1 MSDRWKH
8 DLAQGALHRFRDWP
22 IKSMRQTPGAYTI
35 WDQAG
40 RLIYVGIAKEGKKGL
55 RGRLGD
61 HANGGRGGD
70 RFNVYV
76 ADRFVL
82 QQLTPSQISEISAG
96 ALSFDSLVKEYN
108 HDHFAFRVHET
119 ATDTE
124 AKDIEKTIKAGHW
137 PAGRPFLNPSESVS
151 ETVSAEVRLSP
162 QPGRAKETGEMTDQ
176 ELKAALKKFRQHLE
190 KVGYKA
196 EPLKFRMDG
205 ASRFALFL
213 ADRPLGFGD
222 RIPEEWRGKR

>member
-1 MSDRWKH
+1 
-8 DLAQGALHRFRDWP
+8 
-22 IKSMRQTPGAYTI
+22 MRQTPGAYTI
-35 WDQAG
+35 WDPAG

-82 QQLTPSQISEISAG
+82 PQLTPSQISEIGAG

-119 ATDTE
+119 ATETE
-124 AKDIEKTIKAGHW
+124 AKDIEETIKSGHW
-137 PAGRPFLNPSESVS
+137 PAGKPFLNPSESVL
-151 ETVSAEVRLSP
+151 ETMSAEVRLSP
-162 QPGRAKETGEMTDQ
+162 QPGRTKER
-176 ELKAALKKFRQHLE
+176 AH
-190 KVGYKA
+190 
-196 EPLKFRMDG
+196 
-205 ASRFALFL
+205 SRFPGHALTPTGVMAIRCKQFHL
-213 ADRPLGFGD
+213 PDL
-222 RIPEEWRGKR
+222 